1 MTLKKTAGAIGSALL
16 YFVIYFAWQFVV
28 GFWVG
33 LAYEAYVLAVY
44 GISADVQTML
54 VDFSLK
60 YAVHMTL
67 VSNVLALVTFAVLFR
82 MRKRRLR
89 DEVCLVKLSLPV
101 CGVCLLFGAA
111 MNIFVTVVISSVP
124 FPEAWWDQY
133 NSMASIIPGTAAWIS
148 VLSTVIAAPIV
159 EEIVIRGLFYG
170 RLKRGMPM
178 FAAMLI
184 SSWIFGLVH
193 GAMIWVIYASL
204 LGMLIAWIYEKY
216 RSLTAAILFHLGFNL
231 CGFILGYFENL
242 SPLIIILSSVVSV
255 GLFMYIQFSAPGKI
269 EFTVHKADKASIVD
283 GDVEN

>member
-1 MTLKKTAGAIGSALL
+1 MTLKKAAGAVGSALL
-16 YFVIYFAWQFVV
+16 YFGIYFAWQFVV

-33 LAYEAYVLAVY
+33 LAYEAYALAVY
-44 GISADVQTML
+44 GVSADIPAML

-67 VSNVLALVTFAVLFR
+67 VSNVLALVTFTVLFR
-82 MRKRRLR
+82 MRKRSLL
-89 DEVCLVKLSLPV
+89 DEVRLTKLSPTV

-133 NSMASIIPGTAAWIS
+133 NSMASAIPGSAAWIS

-159 EEIVIRGLFYG
+159 EEIVLRGLFYG

-184 SSWIFGLVH
+184 SSWIFGLIH
-193 GAMIWVIYASL
+193 GAAIWVIYASL

-216 RSLTAAILFHLGFNL
+216 RSLTAAVLFHFGFNL

-242 SPLIIILSSVVSV
+242 PMLIIILSAVISV
-255 GLFMYIQFSAPGKI
+255 GLLAYIQLSAPGKI
-269 EFTVHKADKASIVD
+269 EFTVPKGNIASTGD
-283 GDVEN
+283 GDTEN